1 MRVEELITKTE
12 NNIENL
18 RNERN
23 DLCVLREVAYKL
35 DFMSEVKYI
44 DEKRVYL
51 LDKID
56 IYKELLRDL
65 TILKCE
71 IIAQM
76 S

>member
-65 TILKCE
+65 TILNNK
-71 IIAQM
+71 
-76 S
+76 

>member
-56 IYKELLRDL
+56 IYKELLIDL
-65 TILKCE
+65 TILNNE
-71 IIAQM
+71 
-76 S
+76 

>member
-35 DFMSEVKYI
+35 DFMSEIKYI

-65 TILKCE
+65 TILNNE
-71 IIAQM
+71 
-76 S
+76 